1 MKTEAIAYAEE
12 QEAFD
17 TALLT
22 ADDVA
27 ADALIDTAALEVD
40 NALSDQE
47 EVTRVAYED
56 SADVTQIYLNDIGVN
71 ALLSPEKSAI
81 YHGELIKA
89 IIKPDKR

>member
-47 EVTRVAYED
+47 
-56 SADVTQIYLNDIGVN
+56 
-71 ALLSPEKSAI
+71 
-81 YHGELIKA
+81 
-89 IIKPDKR
+89 